1 MISLCMYVPL
11 LMSID
16 KISYETS
23 FFFYLEP
30 LNEGKSSAPKMKVGG
45 CYIILTTLINAH
57 HWFPQQPAPL
67 KRPSAADIIGRRS
80 QPTSSPQTLPA
91 PPTSRS
97 LPPAATPGKTSPPAS
112 PPLEVSSPLN
122 PPKQALLSTASISV
136 FEHFKK
142 QALEKNERVSCAVQI
157 EVDSVSVCVLQDRL
171 AKQQEVQ
178 RKEQRRQAGLEAQR
192 KKEELQSSPSQQS
205 QSPPATPS
213 PAGSVEDSESR
224 QKQRERQREE
234 QRKKRE
240 AVGHLPHTL
249 CSI

>member
-1 MISLCMYVPL
+1 
-11 LMSID
+11 
-16 KISYETS
+16 
-23 FFFYLEP
+23 
-30 LNEGKSSAPKMKVGG
+30 MKVGG

-157 EVDSVSVCVLQDRL
+157 EVDSVSVCVCCRIVWPSSRRFRGRSRGDRRGL
-171 AKQQEVQ
+171 RPSA
-178 RKEQRRQAGLEAQR
+178 RKRSCSLPPHSRASRPRQHPLLLGVWRTLRADR
-192 KKEELQSSPSQQS
+192 N
-205 QSPPATPS
+205 
-213 PAGSVEDSESR
+213 
-224 QKQRERQREE
+224 RERDRERSSAGKE
-234 QRKKRE
+234 R
-240 AVGHLPHTL
+240 L
-249 CSI
+249 